1 MNGASASTAVA
12 TMSSSPVIHRK
23 TASGVS
29 QRLSESLCH
38 NPRANCAIDPKVLP
52 NTISPRRVLPR
63 VLITQPPP
71 LFCLLGFLPLLRCA
85 SSLASLRQPKHRS
98 CSAGRSSTL
107 QPPDSQSALPPD

>member
-12 TMSSSPVIHRK
+12 NVSSSPVIHRK

-38 NPRANCAIDPKVLP
+38 NPRANCAIDPNVLP

-71 LFCLLGFLPLLRCA
+71 LFCLVEFLPLPRCA
-85 SSLASLRQPKHRS
+85 SSLESLRRPYFLYCTARPS
-98 CSAGRSSTL
+98 NSPL
-107 QPPDSQSALPPD
+107 PPDSPSFL